1 MPDLKNSPALR
12 FSVLLTAGIITGSN
26 VLFNPLYLLLPIVI
40 LAAVGVFQIYRNS
53 KFSSAVPSLLIILAG
68 ILKSNFD
75 FFYIQNESVYYY
87 PETGK
92 NSFVTMTGVINEIP
106 DYDSSKI
113 KFVLNANSIVSG
125 KDTSTV
131 SGKVSVTIRKNIY
144 SKAGIPPPILNA
156 GDLIRIKGKIQLPPG
171 KRNPGEFDYRD
182 YLFNNYIYKIFNA
195 NGYENVKAVS
205 TGNLSFTEQSII
217 LPGKLYA
224 LKNIDEFIKG
234 DCASYLKGLVTGE
247 RSDISEEV
255 KTAFIDAGV
264 MHLIA
269 VSGLNVAYIII
280 SVTLLLSVFRIPLM
294 PRTIVTA
301 VILVFYCLF
310 TGSPASIVRATLTGI
325 ALIVSVMIQRKVN
338 FYNTI
343 GFAASVILLFDSK
356 QLFNQGFILSFVS
369 VLSMVLIYTLF
380 EKIFVNKIHEW
391 KIHGRKFTHGLS
403 VLFFTSLAA
412 QIGTLPVTVNYFGK
426 VSVISLLANVV
437 IVPLANLS
445 LAVGFFQILT
455 GIFSNY
461 MSSVIA
467 VTNNLLLNFQLYFIK
482 WCASLDFAYIKTAS
496 MNPFFVI
503 CYYFAVILMITVK
516 DTRDFFKKLII
527 ASLTFMALMLFR
539 YDFSKKLRV
548 TFLDIGQGDC
558 TLIQTPENKTI
569 LVDCGM
575 ISQNYNSGERTIGP
589 YLIRNGISKID
600 LLIITHLHNDHT
612 GGVNY
617 LLQNFNIGCIIESG
631 QKTFTSFSKTTDSLV
646 SAKNIYRKVIRTGDV
661 IKDLNDIRLYFLLPD
676 ENFVNNEGVTAGDN
690 LNNGSVVFLLKYKE
704 SKLLFTGDTE
714 SEGEKFLYK
723 TYNDFLKSDV
733 LKVAHHGSITST
745 GIPFVMKCR
754 PDISVISCGKFN
766 KFNHPSGII
775 LNRLERTGSK
785 VFRTDT
791 GNAVILETDGYEFEY
806 VNWK

>member
-1 MPDLKNSPALR
+1 MPDLKNTPALR

-26 VLFNPLYLLLPIVI
+26 VLFNPVYLLLPIVI
-40 LAAVGVFQIYRNS
+40 LAAVAVFQIYRNIKS
-53 KFSSAVPSLLIILAG
+53 SSAVPFILVILAG

-75 FFYIQNESVYYY
+75 FYYIQNDSVYYF
-87 PETGK
+87 PETGR
-92 NSFVTMTGVINEIP
+92 NSFVTITGVINEIP

-113 KFVLNANSIVSG
+113 KFVLNSKSIASG
-125 KDTSTV
+125 KDTSAV

-144 SKAGIPPPILNA
+144 SKAVMLQPVLKA
-156 GDLIRIKGKIQLPPG
+156 GDLIEVKGKLLLPPG

-182 YLFNNYIYKIFNA
+182 YLFNNYIYKIFTT
-195 NGYENVKAVS
+195 NGYENVNVVS
-205 TGNLSFTEQSII
+205 NGNLSFTEQNII

-280 SVTLLLSVFRIPLM
+280 SVTLILSLFRIPLM
-294 PRTIVTA
+294 PRTMTTV

-325 ALIVSVMIQRKVN
+325 ALIVSVLIQRKVN

-343 GFAASVILLFDSK
+343 GFAASAILLYDSK

-380 EKIFVNKIHEW
+380 EKIFVIKIREW
-391 KIHGRKFTHGLS
+391 KIHGRKFTHGIS
-403 VLFFTSLAA
+403 VLFFTTLAA

-455 GIFSNY
+455 GIFSGY
-461 MSSVIA
+461 ISSVIS

-482 WCASLDFAYIKTAS
+482 WCASLDFAYIKTAG
-496 MNPFFVI
+496 MNPYSVI
-503 CYYFAVILMITVK
+503 LYYFTCILMITVK
-516 DTRDFFKKLII
+516 DFSDLFKKLII
-527 ASLTFMALMLFR
+527 VLLTFMAVMLFR

-558 TLIQTPENKTI
+558 TLIQTPDNKTI

-575 ISQNYNSGERTIGP
+575 ISKDYNSGERTIGP

-600 LLIITHLHNDHT
+600 FLIITHLHNDHT

-631 QKTFTSFSKTTDSLV
+631 QKIFTPFSKITDSLA

-661 IKDLNDIRLYFLLPD
+661 INDLKDIRLYFLLPD
-676 ENFVNNEGVTAGDN
+676 ESFVNNEGKTYGDN

-714 SEGEKFLYK
+714 SEGEKFLYEK
-723 TYNDFLKSDV
+723 YNGFLKSDV
-733 LKVAHHGSITST
+733 LKVSHHGSNTST
-745 GIPFVMKCR
+745 GIPFIIKCN
-754 PDISVISCGKFN
+754 PEISVISCGKYN

-785 VFRTDT
+785 IFRTDT
-791 GNAVILETDGYEFEY
+791 GNAVILETDGYKFEY
-806 VNWK
+806 INWK